1 LVLGDV
7 PGTGS
12 RNELLASRVVSRQFL
27 SLRVF
32 SSEFYANYMRLSES
46 SLLKSIHAGTS
57 FSLRAGRIYGCRNVC
72 GHLVGPISSD
82 HAPLPAFKANG
93 KIDGEILST
102 LVPCRSNRAQKLQ
115 PQNVR
120 TSCTG
125 KIACPGRPYQLVR

>member
-1 LVLGDV
+1 M
-7 PGTGS
+7 PG
-12 RNELLASRVVSRQFL
+12 RAFHYELD
-27 SLRVF
+27 
-32 SSEFYANYMRLSES
+32 ES
-46 SLLKSIHAGTS
+46 MGAGTY
-57 FSLRAGRIYGCRNVC
+57 AGTLSAQSVRITR
-72 GHLVGPISSD
+72 PF
-82 HAPLPAFKANG
+82 PAFKANG